1 MKKIVVSFLLLFTF
15 CVQTTFSIIFLQG
28 VSQLFGLEVMNKSSY
43 PLAIIDTVYYPQTK
57 KEYKI
62 VVNPANFYR
71 TRWVTAAVGRDYK
84 ARQTVDVPW
93 VFTGEPPI
101 GRTVEIIGYTGRGQ
115 GTNKI
120 IIGNTT
126 FSNYLQQPSGTYT
139 IIDSRGRHGEISIA
153 QPYDIKTSQ

>member
-1 MKKIVVSFLLLFTF
+1 MKKIIISLLLVSLLV
-15 CVQTTFSIIFLQG
+15 VQTTFSIIFLQG
-28 VSQLFGLEVMNKSSY
+28 VSQLFGLEVMNKSSD
-43 PLAIIDTVYYPQTK
+43 PLAIVDTVYDPQTAK
-57 KEYKI
+57 NYKVI
-62 VVNPANFYR
+62 VNPGNFYR

-120 IIGNTT
+120 IIGNTL

-139 IIDSRGRHGEISIA
+139 IIDSRGSRGQISIS